1 MRIKKKTWG
10 RSGSTARVGVGGA
23 GGLQLHRF
31 LLCLCPQGQADAGPP
46 AEQDSDGKH
55 RHSHPPLCHC
65 LGAACAEPP
74 LSLPPFPT
82 VFSCG
87 RLQRQDLSLL
97 LPPTAWG
104 PSYSGASPPTAHA
117 WAETLQLK
125 ALSRIASVGVVSC
138 C

>member
-1 MRIKKKTWG
+1 M
-10 RSGSTARVGVGGA
+10 GSTSQVGVGGV

-31 LLCLCPQGQADAGPP
+31 SLCLCPQGQADARPP

-55 RHSHPPLCHC
+55 RRSHAPLCQC

-74 LSLPPFPT
+74 LSLPPFPV
-82 VFSCG
+82 VFSRG
-87 RLQRQDLSLL
+87 RLQRQQQDLSLL
-97 LPPTAWG
+97 LSPIARG
-104 PSYSGASPPTAHA
+104 PSYSGLSPPTAHA

-125 ALSRIASVGVVSC
+125 APSRIASVGGVSC